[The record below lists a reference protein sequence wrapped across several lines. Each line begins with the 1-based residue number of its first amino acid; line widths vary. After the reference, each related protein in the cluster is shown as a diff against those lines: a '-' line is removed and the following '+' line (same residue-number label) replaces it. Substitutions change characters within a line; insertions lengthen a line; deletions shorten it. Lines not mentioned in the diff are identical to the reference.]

1 MAIFK
6 YLYVIIYNNEHLKG
20 VSITQQE
27 INREQLKAHILY
39 KLARHRR
46 WGGKHTELI
55 HARSAL
61 PREHQME
68 AESLSREL
76 ANDGFLI
83 WLPKTGQ
90 IHISLNPRRKKEIV
104 EMVEKYL
111 KEKIW

>member
-1 MAIFK
+1 MFK
-6 YLYVIIYNNEHLKG
+6 YLYSIIYSNEHSEG
-20 VSITQQE
+20 VSISQQE
-27 INREQLKAHILY
+27 ISREQLKAHILY

-68 AESLSREL
+68 AESLAHEL

-90 IHISLNPRRKKEIV
+90 VHISLNSRKKKEIV

-111 KEKIW
+111 QERIW

>member
-1 MAIFK
+1 M
-6 YLYVIIYNNEHLKG
+6 EG
-20 VSITQQE
+20 VSITQPE
-27 INREQLKAHILY
+27 ISRVQLKAHILY

-61 PREHQME
+61 PREHQPE
-68 AESLSREL
+68 AESLAREL

-90 IHISLNPRRKKEIV
+90 IHISLNPRRKREIV